1 MITPSRPAA
10 ARKAV
15 PGLDERTA
23 RMALSG
29 VVESGEAEVSR
40 LVDDLGAIEV
50 WRRAREGLLGA
61 PLAGRAQRLDL
72 RGLLGDAGQL
82 GIRFVMPGDD
92 EWPEPLADL
101 RRADSVQR
109 RGGQPFG
116 LWLRGPARL
125 DEICHR
131 SVAVV
136 GSRASTG
143 YGTAAATDLAAD
155 LADRGVTVLS
165 GGAYGIDAAAHR
177 GALAAGGRTV
187 AVLAGGADVPYPK
200 GNEALLNRLAADHLI
215 MSELPPGA
223 APTRMRFLARNR
235 LIAALSIGVV
245 VVEAA
250 LRSGAR
256 NTANW
261 AVGLGRVLMA
271 VPGPVHSALSVG
283 PHLLIRE
290 GQATLVAGAADVLEL
305 ISPVGEQLVPIQRG
319 EERVTDGFT
328 PIRLA
333 VFEALPARRWR
344 TGGEIALTAG
354 VPLRRALAELTALE
368 SAGLVDGSSDGWRLR
383 RRLDAGATGAAQ
395 SR

>member
-1 MITPSRPAA
+1 MTTSSRSTG
-10 ARKAV
+10 ARRAG
-15 PGLDERTA
+15 PDLDERSA

-29 VVESGEAEVSR
+29 VVESGEVELAH
-40 LVDDLGAIEV
+40 LVDELGAVDV
-50 WRRAREGLLGA
+50 WRRARDGLFGA
-61 PLAGRAQRLDL
+61 PMAARASRLDL
-72 RGLLGDAGQL
+72 RGLLADAGQL
-82 GIRFVMPGDD
+82 GIRFVMPGDE
-92 EWPEPLADL
+92 EWPEPLGDL
-101 RRADSVQR
+101 RRADPVQR

-125 DEICHR
+125 DEICRR

-143 YGTAAATDLAAD
+143 YGTAAASDLAAD

-200 GNEALLNRLAADHLI
+200 GNEALLDRLAADHLI
-215 MSELPPGA
+215 ISELPPGA
-223 APTRMRFLARNR
+223 APTRMRFLSRNR
-235 LIAALSIGVV
+235 LIAALSIGAV

-290 GQATLVAGAADVLEL
+290 GQATLVTTAADVLEL
-305 ISPVGEQLVPIQRG
+305 ISPVGDQLVPIQRG
-319 EERVTDGFT
+319 ESRVTDGFT

-368 SAGLVDGSSDGWRLR
+368 SAGLVDGSAEGWRLR
-383 RRLDAGATGAAQ
+383 ARPDASGASQ
-395 SR
+395 